1 VSIWDTLIE
10 TLNQGASTGSEL
22 LHIILLTLRVSGLAL
37 LISAVA
43 GIPAGA
49 WLGVSRFRG
58 RRVVVAAI
66 YTGMGLPPVVVG
78 LAVYM
83 ILSRSG
89 PLGDLGWLFTPAA
102 MVTAQI
108 LLAMP
113 LIIGLTNAAIES
125 LDADLRLQLRSMGA
139 NRLQEIGAMLGEAR
153 DGVIAAVAAGFGGI
167 VSEVGAAMLAGG
179 NIEAQTRVLS
189 TAIVL
194 ETRRGN
200 FALALALGGV
210 LLSLTFAVSVLL
222 IRLRHRAV
230 WTWK

>member
-1 VSIWDTLIE
+1 L
-10 TLNQGASTGSEL
+10 LN
-22 LHIILLTLRVSGLAL
+22 IILLTLRVSGLAL
-37 LISAVA
+37 VISAVL

-49 WLGVSRFRG
+49 LLGVSRFRG
-58 RRVVVAAI
+58 RGTLVALV

-83 ILSRSG
+83 IFSRHG
-89 PLGDLGWLFTPAA
+89 PLGTLGWLFTPAA
-102 MVTAQI
+102 MISAQVI
-108 LLAMP
+108 IALP
-113 LIIGLTNAAIES
+113 LVVGLTHAAIES
-125 LDADLRLQLRSMGA
+125 LDPELRIQLRSMGA
-139 NRLQEIGAMLGEAR
+139 SSFQEILALLGEAR

-179 NIEAQTRVLS
+179 NIEGQTRVLS

-210 LLSLTFAVSVLL
+210 LLSVTFAISVLL
-222 IRLRHRAV
+222 IRLRHRKV
-230 WTWK
+230 WIWK

>member
-1 VSIWDTLIE
+1 VSIWDSLIE
-10 TLNQGASTGSEL
+10 TLNQGTSTGSEL

-37 LISAVA
+37 LISAVV

-102 MVTAQI
+102 MVTAQV